1 MPPMMSR
8 IVMVAALLA
17 FMTGGVRAG
26 EEPQSALQLRGST
39 TLLPM
44 AQRVAEAYMAEHP
57 GVAITV
63 SGGGSY
69 RGYKAILDGTADI
82 GLTSGPPTPELQK
95 LAAKRS
101 LEWAATAVGQEAVV
115 AIVHPSNPL
124 ASLTLLQLQGVFSGQ
139 IRNWKE
145 LGWDDRPI
153 EVFRG
158 PPTGGLT
165 ELWRTKVMGDDLSF
179 DPRAK
184 VLDAAKIVERVA
196 EAPAAIGVAGLGRV
210 REGIK
215 PLAIDGVAASRESIL
230 DGSYPVRGELTL
242 VTGAKPSQPA
252 SDFIRYFVDPKQGL
266 QFIDLIHA
274 VPAERGK

>member
-1 MPPMMSR
+1 MSR
-8 IVMVAALLA
+8 VVPVVALLSLA
-17 FMTGGVRAG
+17 ARGAMAADGAQ
-26 EEPQSALQLRGST
+26 QSIQLRGST

-44 AQRVAEAYMAEHP
+44 AQRVAEQYMAEHP
-57 GVAITV
+57 GVAVSV

-69 RGYKAILDGTADI
+69 RGYKATLDGTADI

-95 LAAKRS
+95 LATKGKM
-101 LEWAATAVGQEAVV
+101 EWSATAVGQEAVV

-124 ASLTLLQLQGVFSGQ
+124 ASLSLIQLQGVFSGQ

-145 LGWDDRPI
+145 LGWEDRPI

-165 ELWRTKVMGDDLSF
+165 ELWRTKVMGDELSF

-184 VLDAAKIVERVA
+184 VLDAAKIVDRVA
-196 EAPAAIGVAGLGRV
+196 DAPAAIGVAGLGRV

-215 PLAIDGVAASRESIL
+215 PLAVDGVAASRESIL

-242 VTGAKPSQPA
+242 VTGAKPSQLA
-252 SDFIRYFVDPKQGL
+252 SDFIRHFVDPKQGL